1 MPHLTYPPK
10 LSLANIPTP
19 LERLERVSQALGVN
33 IWMKRDDLTGSV
45 LSGNKIRKLEFTL
58 AQAQLEG
65 CDTLITCGGL
75 QSNHCRATA
84 LLGAQLGFDVHLMLR
99 GEPPLELDGN
109 LLLDTIAGARI
120 ETFPARDFAQ
130 RLPSRLEA
138 KSQALQSL
146 GRKPYIIPTGASDDV
161 GCWGYV
167 HACAELRQDF
177 EQHQLQPEGIYAA
190 TGSGGTQAGLTLG
203 AELFELDCPVIGV
216 AVCDDAAYFQ
226 QKVRRDMTSWLHRYG
241 ETCGVGGLDT
251 ETLNIH
257 VIDDYI
263 GPGYALAGD
272 EVYQTIA
279 WLARQ
284 EGIVLDPVYTGKAFH
299 GLVSEIKLG
308 NIRAGSDVVFI
319 HTGGVFGVFPDKLR
333 FSQLLS

>member
-19 LERLERVSQALGVN
+19 FEKLERASRALGVN
-33 IWMKRDDLTGSV
+33 IWIKRDDLTGSV

-84 LLGAQLGFDVHLMLR
+84 LLGAQLGFEVHLILR
-99 GEPPLELDGN
+99 GQPPLEFDGN
-109 LLLDTIAGARI
+109 LLLDTIAGAHI
-120 ETFPARDFAQ
+120 ETFSAQGFAQ
-130 RLPSRLEA
+130 QLSQRLEGKA
-138 KSQALQSL
+138 QALRSL
-146 GRKPYIIPTGASDDV
+146 GRKPYTIPTGASDDV
-161 GCWGYV
+161 GCWGYL
-167 HACAELRQDF
+167 HACAELQQDF
-177 EQHQLQPEGIYAA
+177 ERCDLEPEAIYLA

-203 AELFELDCPVIGV
+203 AEIFELGCPVVGI
-216 AVCDDAAYFQ
+216 AVCDDTAYFQ
-226 QKVRRDMTSWLHRYG
+226 RKVRRDMASWQRRYHANCEIG
-241 ETCGVGGLDT
+241 EAGIDALD
-251 ETLNIH
+251 IH
-257 VIDDYI
+257 VLDDYI
-263 GPGYALAGD
+263 GPGYAQAGE
-272 EVYQTIA
+272 EVYQTIT

-308 NIRAGSDVVFI
+308 NINAGSDVVFI
-319 HTGGVFGVFPDKLR
+319 HTGGVFGVFPDRAR
-333 FSQLLS
+333 FIGL